1 MYNFHCINNKWNL
14 IYLVPS
20 DRKSGH
26 PRGRKCSSSSSCVR
40 AQSCLTLCN
49 SMDCSLPGSSV
60 HGIFQERILEW
71 VTISFSRGSSQPKD
85 WIGRWILYFWATRE
99 AQPGWGRGKEWMRV
113 QKKTLENIFNQGSF
127 SFFLLLSLEP
137 RTFKV
142 HRDYHFSKGKRKKP

>member
-60 HGIFQERILEW
+60 HGIFQARILEW
-71 VTISFSRGSSQPKD
+71 VALPFSRGSFQPRD
-85 WIGRWILYFWATRE
+85 RTQVCHIAGGFFTIWATGE
-99 AQPGWGRGKEWMRV
+99 AQN
-113 QKKTLENIFNQGSF
+113 TLPLCHPEYPRIYLHYLWNCFETN
-127 SFFLLLSLEP
+127 LLNKIMKFESSLM
-137 RTFKV
+137 KQIV
-142 HRDYHFSKGKRKKP
+142 